1 MAGQNNGKQGGQQQ
15 DVNQLLK
22 VRREKLANLQEAG
35 QDPFQITKYD
45 VTHHTSDVKDL
56 YNAHEEKLLAGRPAV
71 NTDGMDEAAAREAV
85 KADYEERRSIM
96 DADPIHVSIAGRMMF
111 KRVMGKASFANIQ
124 DLKGNIQIYV
134 ARDAIGEDLY
144 ATFKKSDIGDIWG
157 VKGYAFRTKTGEI
170 SIHAEEMTLLSKSL
184 QILPEKF
191 HGLTDTDM
199 RYRQRYIDLIMNQE
213 SKEVFVK
220 RSKILKEIRNFL
232 ADRDFMEVETPMLV
246 ANAGGAAARPFE
258 THYNALNEDVKLRIS
273 LELYLKRLIVGGLE
287 RVYEI
292 GRVFRNEGVDTRH
305 NPEFTLMELYQ
316 AYTDYEGMMELTE
329 SMFRYLAEKVCG
341 STKISYNGVEIDLG
355 KPFARL
361 TMNDAIKKYTGIDF
375 DQVPDDAAAKKLA
388 DEHHIAYEE
397 RHKKGDIIN
406 LFFEEY
412 CEKELIQPTFIMD
425 HPIEI
430 SPLTKKKPS
439 DPTKVERFELFC
451 NTWEMCNAYSELND
465 PIDQRERFAAQDANA
480 AAGDDEAE
488 HTDEDFLNALEIGM
502 PPTGGIGYGIDRLV
516 MLLTDS
522 QAIRDVLL
530 FPTMKSL
537 DSDKKTAKA
546 TDAQTE
552 STGEAADGQVSD
564 NNGFFTP
571 NDKIDFDNVKVEPL
585 FEEEVDF
592 DTFSKSDFRA
602 VKVKECVAVPKSK
615 KLLQFTLDDGTGT
628 DRTILSGIH
637 AYYEP
642 EELVGKTLI
651 AITNLPPRKMMG
663 IESCGMLLSAV
674 NNLKDSEEEELHLLM
689 VDNHIPAGA
698 KLY

>member
-1 MAGQNNGKQGGQQQ
+1 MAENKQQ
-15 DVNQLLK
+15 DTNKLLQ
-22 VRREKLANLQEAG
+22 VRRDKLAELQAAG
-35 QDPFQITKYD
+35 KDPFEITKYD
-45 VTHHTSDVKDL
+45 VTHHSLDVKEQ
-56 YNAHEEKLLAGRPAV
+56 YVAHEAELLAGRPAPV
-71 NTDGMDEAAAREAV
+71 VEGLDDEQKKEV
-85 KADYEERRSIM
+85 LTNDYNERRAIM
-96 DADPIHVSIAGRMMF
+96 DASPIHVTIAGRMMF
-111 KRVMGKASFANIQ
+111 KRVMGKASFCNIQ
-124 DLKGNIQIYV
+124 DLKGNIQVYV
-134 ARDAIGEDLY
+134 ARDQIGEDSY
-144 ATFKKSDIGDIWG
+144 ADFKKSDIGDIYG
-157 VKGYAFRTKTGEI
+157 VKGYAFRTKTGEL

-191 HGLTDTDM
+191 HGLTDTDV
-199 RYRQRYIDLIMNQE
+199 RYRQRYVDLIMNQE
-213 SKEVFVK
+213 SKEVFIK
-220 RSKILKEIRNFL
+220 RSQILKEIRNFL
-232 ADRDFMEVETPMLV
+232 AGRDFMEVETPMLV
-246 ANAGGAAARPFE
+246 SNAGGAAARPFE

-287 RVYEI
+287 RVFEI

-341 STKISYNGVEIDLG
+341 STKISYNGIEIDFG
-355 KPFARL
+355 KPFERL

-375 DQVPDDAAAKKLA
+375 DQVADDAEAKKLA
-388 DEHHIAYEE
+388 DEHHIAYED

-406 LFFEEY
+406 LFFEEF
-412 CEKELIQPTFIMD
+412 CEEKLIQPTFIMD

-439 DPTKVERFELFC
+439 DPSKVERFELFI

-537 DSDKKTAKA
+537 DGVNKKNDVNNTASEAPEKNVK
-546 TDAQTE
+546 TE
-552 STGEAADGQVSD
+552 SE
-564 NNGFFTP
+564 
-571 NDKIDFDNVKVEPL
+571 KIDFSKVKVEPL
-585 FEEEVDF
+585 FEEFVDF

-637 AYYEP
+637 SFYEP

-651 AITNLPPRKMMG
+651 AITNLPPRAMMG
-663 IESCGMLLSAV
+663 IDSCGMLLSAIH
-674 NNLKDSEEEELHLLM
+674 EEEGEEKLHLLM
-689 VDNHIPAGA
+689 VDDHIPAGA